1 MEKDQ
6 EIKSKL
12 TLLPEKPGV
21 YIMKNIT
28 GAIIYIG
35 KAKILKKR
43 VRSYFTGTPEDGKTR
58 ELISRIKDFDYII
71 TNNEEEALIL
81 ESNLIKQHRPKYNIM
96 LKDDKKYPFIKITLN
111 EPFPR
116 ILITRDLIR
125 DGSKYVGPFTDSK
138 AMRKTLRLLEWIFPV
153 RTCKRDIPAD
163 KIIYQKAC
171 INFQLGKC
179 PAPCIGK
186 ITQEDYNKTIKQII
200 YFLNGR
206 NQFVIDDLTAEMKLK
221 SREHK
226 FEAAARVRD
235 KIQDIQ
241 KLNRSRTTY
250 FTDDRNRDVIGIS
263 KEENNAAVAVLKML
277 SGKLMNKEI
286 YALKNVEDQSIPL
299 LLAAF
304 LKQYYTNKRNDLP
317 YQILLPFK
325 PDDFEIINHFL
336 NRKLQIPQRGDLHS
350 LVNLANKNA
359 FNFVE
364 ENKLRHLRK
373 SVRTVL
379 PVKELKDKLKLK
391 KLPRKM
397 ICLDISTIQ
406 GSDTVSSV
414 VYFENGKPKKKN
426 YRRYIIKTVTGQ
438 DDFAAMAETLERYLK
453 SVNQDDKP
461 DLIVIDG
468 GKGQLGSASRILEK
482 YSDMNI
488 EIIAL
493 AKRLEEIFLT
503 GKPDP
508 VTLPR
513 SASALRL
520 LISIRDE
527 AHRFA
532 VTFHRKRRSSR
543 TLKSRLD
550 DIAGIGFKTK
560 FLLLNEFGSVENI
573 RKQSIQSLTRIKGIG
588 PKAAEKILAHLSR
601 DKY

>member
-21 YIMKNIT
+21 YIMKNSA

-35 KAKILKKR
+35 KAKVLKNR
-43 VRSYFTGTPEDGKTR
+43 VRSYFTGTSLDGKTR
-58 ELISRIKDFDYII
+58 ELMGRIKDFDYII

-81 ESNLIKQHRPKYNIM
+81 ESNLVKKHRPKYNIM

-116 ILITRDLIR
+116 IIISRDLIR

-153 RTCKRDIPAD
+153 RTCKRDIPAAE
-163 KIIYQKAC
+163 IIYQKAC

-186 ITQEDYNKTIKQII
+186 ITQNDYNKTIKQII

-206 NQFVIDDLTAEMKLK
+206 NQFIIDDLTAEMKLK
-221 SREHK
+221 SREQK
-226 FEAAARVRD
+226 FEAAARIRD

-263 KEENNAAVAVLKML
+263 KEENKAGVAVLKMF

-286 YALKNVEDQSIPL
+286 YALKNVEDQSIPAI
-299 LLAAF
+299 LAAF
-304 LKQYYTNKRNDLP
+304 LKQYYTGKRNDLP
-317 YQILLPFK
+317 FKILLPQK
-325 PDDFEIINHFL
+325 PEDFEVINDFL
-336 NRKLQIPQRGDLHS
+336 NRKLLIPQRGDLHS
-350 LVNLANKNA
+350 LVTLANKNA

-364 ENKLRHLRK
+364 EDKLRHLRK

-379 PVKELKDKLKLK
+379 PVKELKDKIKLK

-426 YRRYIIKTVTGQ
+426 YRRYVIKTVTGQ

-453 SVNQDDKP
+453 SVTEDDKP

-468 GKGQLGSASRILEK
+468 GKGQLSSAFKILEK
-482 YSDMNI
+482 YSDRNI

-493 AKRLEEIFLT
+493 AKRLEEIFLP
-503 GKPDP
+503 GKKDP
-508 VTLPR
+508 ITLPR
-513 SASALRL
+513 SSSALRL
-520 LISIRDE
+520 LIAIRDE

-550 DIAGIGFKTK
+550 EIAGIGFKTK

-588 PKAAEKILAHLSR
+588 PKAAEKILVQLSR
-601 DKY
+601 DNY